1 VQLQVF
7 ANAKNIIHIYGNSK
21 SLSNLV
27 QVELIK
33 NTIIGCVKRDIKFK
47 LITEITKDN
56 ISHCKEL
63 SKIINLVG
71 LRHLDGVKGNFALTE
86 SEYLAAPT
94 LHESYQLQNVIYS
107 NAKEVIEQNEGLFET
122 LWDKATPAEQK
133 IREIEEGLESDVI
146 EVIKNSSRTKKL
158 YLNLV
163 DNAKKEIMMI
173 FPTINAFTRQDRI
186 GITRSLKKAS
196 TEHNVMVRILMP
208 MEIFDQ
214 KGLESTP
221 HHGPHQNKEITSH
234 GIRNT
239 TGPENFD
246 NIEIKNIECMSDAK
260 ATILI
265 VDRNQSLVMEL
276 KDDTKDTFDEAIGL
290 STYSNSISGVLS
302 YVAIFESLW
311 IETKLY
317 DQLRVNERMQK
328 AFINIAA
335 HELRTPAQSILGF
348 SLLLKK
354 HPKIKDELV
363 DGIYRNASRLQK
375 LINNILDVTTIES
388 QSLHLNK
395 EKFDLNRV
403 IYDLIGDYCDLIKKT
418 NSKTKLF
425 YDNGKDNS
433 SIFVESDKER
443 IIQVV
448 CNLLDNAIK
457 FTQDVGEISVFC
469 KVEITTDLA
478 KQVVVGVKDTG
489 IGINSEI
496 FPKLF
501 SKFATKSYQGTGLG
515 LFISKNIIEKHGG
528 RIWAKNHD
536 DGKRGT
542 TIAFSLPLKANN
554 SEDDQRNNVK
564 AIAGS

>member
-1 VQLQVF
+1 MQLQVF

-221 HHGPHQNKEITSH
+221 HHGPHQNKEITGH

-239 TGPENFD
+239 TCSENFD
-246 NIEIKNIECMSDAK
+246 NIEIRNIECMSDAK

-536 DGKRGT
+536 DGKGGT

-554 SEDDQRNNVK
+554 SEDDQKNNVK